1 MNTQPPEPDKHS
13 TDTVDVHSIFHTLQG
28 EGPFTGTPALFV
40 RLAGCN
46 LQCPLCDTEYTAN
59 RQVYDISELTREI
72 SLRLWKHNC
81 KLVVITGG
89 EPLRQASVPRLCEL
103 LLDAGYPDAYIQVE
117 TNGTRSITGIPYE
130 VTVVCSPKTSRIH
143 PSLLANPNVHYKIV
157 IGKDTL
163 DDSGDVSSILGK
175 KVKLTLPDEAIVWVQ
190 PLDAGDD
197 VDNAANTKAA
207 LAYCMRTGSRFSF
220 QLHKH
225 LGLD

>member
-1 MNTQPPEPDKHS
+1 MNTQPPELDRHS
-13 TDTVDVHSIFHTLQG
+13 PDTVDVHSIFYTLQG
-28 EGPFTGTPALFV
+28 EGPFVGTPALFV

-59 RQVYDISELTREI
+59 RQVYDINELTQEI
-72 SLRLWKHNC
+72 SVRLRKHNC

-103 LLDAGYPDAYIQVE
+103 LLDAGYPDTYIQIE
-117 TNGTRSITGIPYE
+117 TNGTRSITDIPYA

-143 PSLLANPNVHYKIV
+143 PSLLTNPNVQYKIV
-157 IGKDTL
+157 VGEDTL
-163 DDSGDVSSILGK
+163 DDSGSVFSILGK

-197 VDNAANTKAA
+197 ATNAANTKAA